1 MELKQIKELMAAMGR
16 SGTYKLSLKKGD
28 FELVLER
35 AENGSVH
42 SVDMPLD
49 YSEEQLKQLQ
59 TQMRTSLALSHGGEI
74 PAAAKNVP
82 TASKEEISHLY
93 ILSPMVGT
101 FYTAPSPDD
110 QPFVKVGDK
119 ITKDTIVC
127 IIEAMK
133 VMNEIKSG
141 MIGIVAEVL
150 VESGQPIEFGTKLYR
165 LQPESI

>member
-16 SGTYKLSLKKGD
+16 SGTKRLSLKKGD

-35 AENGSVH
+35 ADNGVIH
-42 SVDMPLD
+42 PVEMPLD
-49 YSEEQLKQLQ
+49 FPEEQLKQLH
-59 TQMRTSLALSHGGEI
+59 TQMRTNLALSHGGEI
-74 PAAAKNVP
+74 PAAARMASHP
-82 TASKEEISHLY
+82 TREEVSHIY

-101 FYTAPSPDD
+101 FYAAPSPED

-119 ITKDTIVC
+119 LAKESIVC

-141 MIGIVAEVL
+141 MIGVVAEVL
-150 VESGQPIEFGTKLYR
+150 VEPGQPIEFGTKLYR
-165 LQPESI
+165 LQPE